1 MRAEQPTTGLR
12 HRKQLAA
19 MRRIQEVALG
29 LFDERG
35 YGSVAIEQIAEAS
48 EVSPSS
54 VYRYFGTK
62 EQLVLWK
69 EFDPVIAERLQ
80 GELDTAPPL
89 VAARRVMMGVMAEM
103 VGDERSI
110 QRRIRHIM
118 SDPGLEA
125 AFARQMY
132 VVSQKVGEIFA
143 DRLRRPAEDL
153 EVQVLSH
160 AIVGA
165 LQGGLHHWHGSGF
178 RTPLVTVWERTLDLF
193 EAGLAVGT
201 GDPMSGSS
209 SAG

>member
-89 VAARRVMMGVMAEM
+89 VAARRVMMGVMA
-103 VGDERSI
+103 
-110 QRRIRHIM
+110 
-118 SDPGLEA
+118 
-125 AFARQMY
+125 
-132 VVSQKVGEIFA
+132 VS
-143 DRLRRPAEDL
+143 
-153 EVQVLSH
+153 
-160 AIVGA
+160 AI
-165 LQGGLHHWHGSGF
+165 S
-178 RTPLVTVWERTLDLF
+178 
-193 EAGLAVGT
+193 
-201 GDPMSGSS
+201 
-209 SAG
+209 